1 MTKLAVIR
9 IRGEVNLAKDVA
21 ATFKMLRLYKKHS
34 CVIVPNNQSFIGMI
48 NKIKDQVTWGE
59 INENTLKLLLE
70 KRARLAG
77 KQKLTND
84 YLKEKL
90 KIDIENLAKDILSDK
105 KQIKDVP
112 GIKLFFK
119 LRPPLHGFE
128 RGGIK
133 KQYSLGGSLGYRKE
147 HINELLSRMI

>member
-9 IRGEVNLAKDVA
+9 IRGEVNLTKDVS
-21 ATFKMLRLYKKHS
+21 ATLKILRLYKKHS

-48 NKIKDQVTWGE
+48 NKVKDQVTWGE
-59 INENTLKLLLE
+59 INESTLKLLLE

-77 KQKLTND
+77 KQKLTDD
-84 YLKEKL
+84 YLKIKL
-90 KIDIENLAKDILSDK
+90 KTDIDNLTKDILTDK
-105 KQIKDVP
+105 KQIKDIP
-112 GIKLFFK
+112 GIKQFFK

-147 HINELLSRMI
+147 NINELLARMI